1 MTQRIAEPL
10 QTELILEDDE
20 TLVNLSKEIDEIKEQ
35 KQQAAQ
41 KQPEETVQQE
51 EPEEQLD
58 PKYAGKSVAEVARMH
73 QEAERLLGKQGSEL
87 GDLRK
92 VVDNYIES
100 NLEKYKSTSPEKQSE
115 PEVDIFDAPDQ
126 YVNSRV
132 ENNPK
137 IKQMEE
143 FLAQQQRESVH
154 NKIMQ
159 KYPDIAQTVND
170 SNFVEWIKASRV
182 RQELLTRMNNW
193 DFDAADELLGTWDER
208 KEIVTKTASM
218 QEEDKK
224 QQRKK
229 ASTGSTKG
237 SSEPASRKI
246 YKRSDIVNLMIKD
259 PERYK
264 ANVEEFDRAYR
275 EGRVK

>member
-1 MTQRIAEPL
+1 MTQRIVEPL

-20 TLVNLSKEIDEIKEQ
+20 TLVNISNEIDEGTQ
-35 KQQAAQ
+35 QQAAQ
-41 KQPEETVQQE
+41 IEETAQ
-51 EPEEQLD
+51 PDTEEQLD
-58 PKYAGKSVAEVARMH
+58 PKYSNKSVAEVARMH

-92 VVDNYIES
+92 VVDDYIES
-100 NLEKYKSTSPEKQSE
+100 NLEKYKSNSPAQPSE
-115 PEVDIFDAPDQ
+115 PEVDIFDEPDQ

-143 FLAQQQRESVH
+143 FLAQQQKEAVH
-154 NKIMQ
+154 NKILQ
-159 KYPDIAQTVND
+159 KYPNIAETVND
-170 SNFVEWIKASRV
+170 NNFVEWIKSSRV
-182 RQELLTRMNNW
+182 RQELLNRMNNW
-193 DFDAADELLGTWDER
+193 DFDAADELLGNWDER
-208 KEIVTKTASM
+208 KEVVSKTASM

-237 SSEPASRKI
+237 SSEPSSRKI
-246 YKRSDIVNLMIKD
+246 YRRSDIVNLMIND

-264 ANVEEFDRAYR
+264 ANVDEFDRAYR

>member
-1 MTQRIAEPL
+1 MTQRIVEPL
-10 QTELILEDDE
+10 QTELILNDDE
-20 TLVNLSKEIDEIKEQ
+20 TLVDISNGVDEEET
-35 KQQAAQ
+35 QQQTAQ
-41 KQPEETVQQE
+41 SEETVQQQT
-51 EPEEQLD
+51 EEQLD

-92 VVDNYIES
+92 VVDEYIES
-100 NLEKYKSTSPEKQSE
+100 NLEKYKSNSPEQPSE

-126 YVNSRV
+126 YVNNRV

-137 IKQMEE
+137 IKQIEE
-143 FLAQQQRESVH
+143 YLAQQQREATH
-154 NKIMQ
+154 NKLMQ
-159 KYPDIAQTVND
+159 KYPDIVQTVND
-170 SNFVEWIKASRV
+170 SNFVEWIKSSKV
-182 RQELLTRMNNW
+182 RQELLNRMNNW
-193 DFDAADELLGTWDER
+193 DFDAADELLGTWNER

-218 QEEDKK
+218 QQEDNK
-224 QQRKK
+224 QQRRK

-246 YKRSDIVNLMIKD
+246 YKRSDIVNLMIND

-264 ANVEEFDRAYR
+264 ANVDEFDRAYR
-275 EGRVK
+275 EGRVR

>member
-10 QTELILEDDE
+10 QTELILDDDD
-20 TLVNLSKEIDEIKEQ
+20 TLVNISNEVDEKESIQ
-35 KQQAAQ
+35 QQAAQ
-41 KQPEETVQQE
+41 VEETVQ
-51 EPEEQLD
+51 PNTEEQLD
-58 PKYAGKSVAEVARMH
+58 PKYSNKSVAEVARMH

-92 VVDNYIES
+92 VVDEYIES
-100 NLEKYKSTSPEKQSE
+100 NLEKHKSTSPEQPSE
-115 PEVDIFDAPDQ
+115 PEVDIFDEPDQ

-143 FLAQQQRESVH
+143 FLAQQQREAVH
-154 NKIMQ
+154 NKIMS
-159 KYPDIAQTVND
+159 KYPDIAETVND
-170 SNFVEWIKASRV
+170 NNFVEWIKSSVV
-182 RQELLTRMNNW
+182 RQELLNRMNNW
-193 DFDAADELLGTWDER
+193 DFDAANELLGTWNER
-208 KEIVTKTASM
+208 KEIVTKTANM
-218 QEEDKK
+218 QQEDNK

-246 YKRSDIVNLMIKD
+246 YKRSDIVNLMIND

-264 ANVEEFDRAYR
+264 ANVDEFDRAYR
-275 EGRVK
+275 

>member
-1 MTQRIAEPL
+1 MTQRIVEPL
-10 QTELILEDDE
+10 QEELILEDDE
-20 TLVNLSKEIDEIKEQ
+20 TLVNISNEIDEGTQ
-35 KQQAAQ
+35 QQAAQ
-41 KQPEETVQQE
+41 VEETAQ
-51 EPEEQLD
+51 PDTEEQLD
-58 PKYAGKSVAEVARMH
+58 PKYSNKSVAEVARMH

-92 VVDNYIES
+92 VVDDYIES
-100 NLEKYKSTSPEKQSE
+100 NLEKHKSKSPEQPSE
-115 PEVDIFDAPDQ
+115 PEVDIFDEPDQ

-143 FLAQQQRESVH
+143 FLAQQQKEAVH
-154 NKIMQ
+154 NKILQ
-159 KYPDIAQTVND
+159 KYPNIAETVND
-170 SNFVEWIKASRV
+170 NNFVEWIKSSRV
-182 RQELLTRMNNW
+182 RQELLNRMNNW
-193 DFDAADELLGTWDER
+193 DFDAADELLGNWDER
-208 KEIVTKTASM
+208 KEVVSKTASM

-246 YKRSDIVNLMIKD
+246 YKRSDIVNLMIND

-264 ANVEEFDRAYR
+264 ANVDEFDRAYR

>member
-1 MTQRIAEPL
+1 MTQRIVEPL
-10 QTELILEDDE
+10 QTELILNDDE
-20 TLVNLSKEIDEIKEQ
+20 TLVDISNGVDEEET
-35 KQQAAQ
+35 QQQTAQ
-41 KQPEETVQQE
+41 SEETVQQQT
-51 EPEEQLD
+51 EEQLD

-92 VVDNYIES
+92 VVEEYIES
-100 NLEKYKSTSPEKQSE
+100 NLEKYKSNSPEQPSE

-126 YVNSRV
+126 YVNNRV

-137 IKQMEE
+137 IKQIEE
-143 FLAQQQRESVH
+143 YLAQQQREATH
-154 NKIMQ
+154 NKLMQ
-159 KYPDIAQTVND
+159 KYPDIVQTVND
-170 SNFVEWIKASRV
+170 SNFVEWIKSSKV
-182 RQELLTRMNNW
+182 RQELLNRMNNW
-193 DFDAADELLGTWDER
+193 DFDAADELLGTWNER

-218 QEEDKK
+218 QQEDNK
-224 QQRKK
+224 QQRRK

-246 YKRSDIVNLMIKD
+246 YKRSDIVNLMIND

-264 ANVEEFDRAYR
+264 ANVDEFDRAYR
-275 EGRVK
+275 EGRVR

>member
-1 MTQRIAEPL
+1 MTQRIVEPL
-10 QTELILEDDE
+10 QEELILEDDE
-20 TLVNLSKEIDEIKEQ
+20 TLVNISNEIDEGTQ
-35 KQQAAQ
+35 QQAAQ
-41 KQPEETVQQE
+41 AEETAQ
-51 EPEEQLD
+51 PDTEEQLD
-58 PKYAGKSVAEVARMH
+58 SKYSNKSVAEVARMH

-92 VVDNYIES
+92 VVDDYIES
-100 NLEKYKSTSPEKQSE
+100 NLEKHKSDSPVQPSE
-115 PEVDIFDAPDQ
+115 PEVDIFDEPDQ

-143 FLAQQQRESVH
+143 FLAQQQKEAVH
-154 NKIMQ
+154 NKILQ
-159 KYPDIAQTVND
+159 KYPNIAETVND
-170 SNFVEWIKASRV
+170 NNFVEWIKSSRV
-182 RQELLTRMNNW
+182 RQELLNRMNNW
-193 DFDAADELLGTWDER
+193 DYDAANELLGNWDER
-208 KEIVTKTASM
+208 KEGVTKTASM

-224 QQRKK
+224 QQRRK

-237 SSEPASRKI
+237 SSEPSSRKI
-246 YKRSDIVNLMIKD
+246 YRRADIVNLMIND

-264 ANVEEFDRAYR
+264 ANVSEFDRAYR

>member
-1 MTQRIAEPL
+1 MTQRIVEPL
-10 QTELILEDDE
+10 QTELILNDDE
-20 TLVNLSKEIDEIKEQ
+20 TLVNISNGVDEEKES
-35 KQQAAQ
+35 QQQTAQ
-41 KQPEETVQQE
+41 SEETVQQQ

-92 VVDNYIES
+92 VVDDYIES
-100 NLEKYKSTSPEKQSE
+100 NLEKHKSNSPEQPSE

-126 YVNSRV
+126 YVNNRV

-137 IKQMEE
+137 IKQIEE
-143 FLAQQQRESVH
+143 YLAQQQREAVH

-159 KYPDIAQTVND
+159 KYPDIAQIVND
-170 SNFVEWIKASRV
+170 SNFVEWIKSSKV
-182 RQELLTRMNNW
+182 RQELLNRMNNW
-193 DFDAADELLGTWDER
+193 DYDAADELLGTWNER

-218 QEEDKK
+218 QQEDNK

-237 SSEPASRKI
+237 SAEPASRKI
-246 YKRSDIVNLMIKD
+246 YKRSDIVNLMIND

-264 ANVEEFDRAYR
+264 ANVDEFDRAYR

>member
-1 MTQRIAEPL
+1 MTQRIVEPL

-20 TLVNLSKEIDEIKEQ
+20 TLVNISNEIDEGTQQ
-35 KQQAAQ
+35 KAAQ
-41 KQPEETVQQE
+41 IEETAQ
-51 EPEEQLD
+51 PDTEEQLD
-58 PKYAGKSVAEVARMH
+58 PKYSNKSVAEVARMH

-92 VVDNYIES
+92 VVDDYIES
-100 NLEKYKSTSPEKQSE
+100 NLEKHKSNSPAQPSE
-115 PEVDIFDAPDQ
+115 PEIDIFDEPDQ

-143 FLAQQQRESVH
+143 FLAQQQKEAVH
-154 NKIMQ
+154 NKILQ
-159 KYPDIAQTVND
+159 KYPNIAETVND
-170 SNFVEWIKASRV
+170 NNFIEWIKSSRV
-182 RQELLTRMNNW
+182 RQELLNRMNNW
-193 DFDAADELLGTWDER
+193 DFDAADELLGNWDER
-208 KEIVTKTASM
+208 KEVVSKTASM

-246 YKRSDIVNLMIKD
+246 YKRSDIVNLMIND

-264 ANVEEFDRAYR
+264 ANVDEFDRAYR

>member
-1 MTQRIAEPL
+1 MTQRIVEPL
-10 QTELILEDDE
+10 QTELILNDDE
-20 TLVNLSKEIDEIKEQ
+20 TLVDISNGVDEEET
-35 KQQAAQ
+35 QQQTAQ
-41 KQPEETVQQE
+41 SEETVQQQT
-51 EPEEQLD
+51 EEQLD

-92 VVDNYIES
+92 VVDEYIES
-100 NLEKYKSTSPEKQSE
+100 NLEKYKSNSPEQTSE

-126 YVNSRV
+126 YVNNRV

-137 IKQMEE
+137 IKQIEE
-143 FLAQQQRESVH
+143 YLAQQQREATH
-154 NKIMQ
+154 NKLMQ
-159 KYPDIAQTVND
+159 KYPDIVQTVND
-170 SNFVEWIKASRV
+170 SNFVEWIKSSKV
-182 RQELLTRMNNW
+182 RQELLNRMNNW
-193 DFDAADELLGTWDER
+193 DFDAADELLGTWNER

-218 QEEDKK
+218 QQEDNK
-224 QQRKK
+224 QQRRK

-246 YKRSDIVNLMIKD
+246 YKRSDIVNLMIND

-264 ANVEEFDRAYR
+264 ANVDEFDRAYR

>member
-1 MTQRIAEPL
+1 MTQRIVEPL

-20 TLVNLSKEIDEIKEQ
+20 TLVNISNEIDEGTQ
-35 KQQAAQ
+35 QQAAQ
-41 KQPEETVQQE
+41 VEETAQPDTE
-51 EPEEQLD
+51 EELD
-58 PKYAGKSVAEVARMH
+58 PKYSNKSVAEVARMH

-92 VVDNYIES
+92 VVDDYIES
-100 NLEKYKSTSPEKQSE
+100 NLEKHKSNSPAQPSE
-115 PEVDIFDAPDQ
+115 PEVDIFDEPDQ

-143 FLAQQQRESVH
+143 FLAQQQKEAVH
-154 NKIMQ
+154 NKILQ
-159 KYPDIAQTVND
+159 KYPNIAETVND
-170 SNFVEWIKASRV
+170 NNFIEWIKSSRV
-182 RQELLTRMNNW
+182 RQELLNRMNNW
-193 DFDAADELLGTWDER
+193 DFDAADELLGNWDER
-208 KEIVTKTASM
+208 KEVVSKTASM

-246 YKRSDIVNLMIKD
+246 YKRSDIVNLMISD

-264 ANVEEFDRAYR
+264 ANVDEFDRAYR